1 MSKPVRKMPNLSVF
15 TEDLIENLPVGVM
28 LLDRNG
34 KIIRMN
40 KAQEKASRIEREKI
54 LGRTFP
60 EAFPKTLKQ
69 GLMAPYLNLINHG
82 ISFDIFIDRYIPQYY
97 SKQMT
102 YHVMGSAFSTKNH
115 FIILSGLADE
125 LYHEKRLVEKKTKE
139 LQESENFLK
148 SLIDSSL
155 NIIIST
161 DLSDR
166 ILVFSKTAEK
176 IFGYTKNDVINEK
189 INFLFQDMSF
199 QTKTERKNP
208 SNSLEVLCV
217 KKDRSTFP
225 ASLVFSDIKISS
237 GKTIAKLYFLGDLT
251 ESKEMEE
258 RLMLS
263 EKLALY
269 TELMGGIA
277 HQLNNPLIGV
287 VNFSEMLLKETERKD
302 SKREIIETIAKAG
315 KECLKITTS
324 VMNSIKHPSLTF
336 SKTDINEV
344 LKMSINCLNEQSKEK
359 LKKVSVHVKTAS
371 RSLPIRGDSIQL
383 NQCFLNILNNAI
395 QSLPDGQGSL
405 RVETTQDRKR
415 GEVTVSISDSGSGIP
430 KEYLN
435 RIFLPFFS
443 LNKSPKRRG
452 LGLSFAFQIIKNHGG
467 SIRVESELGKGS
479 TFLIVLP
486 SFK

>member
-1 MSKPVRKMPNLSVF
+1 MQPTQKKPKLSDF
-15 TEDLIENLPVGVM
+15 AEDLIENLPVGVM
-28 LLDRNG
+28 ILDRNG

-60 EAFPKTLKQ
+60 EAFPRTLEQ
-69 GLMAPYLNLINHG
+69 GLMVPYLNMINYG
-82 ISFDIFIDRYIPQYY
+82 IPFDIFIDRYIPQYY
-97 SKQMT
+97 SKQMM
-102 YHVMGSAFSTKNH
+102 YHVSGAAFSKKTY

-125 LYHEKRLVEKKTKE
+125 LYREKRLVEKRTKE
-139 LQESENFLK
+139 LQDSENFLN

-161 DLSDR
+161 DLTDR
-166 ILVFSKTAEK
+166 IIVFSKTAEK
-176 IFGYTKNDVINEK
+176 IFGYTKNEVNDEK
-189 INFLFQDMSF
+189 INFLFKDMNF
-199 QTKTERKNP
+199 KTKIELKKP
-208 SNSLEVLCV
+208 SNPLEVICV
-217 KKDRSTFP
+217 KKDKSIFP
-225 ASLVFSDIKISS
+225 ASLVFSDIKIAN
-237 GKTIAKLYFLGDLT
+237 GKTIARLYFLSDLT
-251 ESKEMEE
+251 ESKELEE

-302 SKREIIETIAKAG
+302 AKREIIETIARAG

-324 VMNSIKHPSLTF
+324 VMNSIKHPSITF
-336 SKTDINEV
+336 SKIDINEV
-344 LKMSINCLNEQSKEK
+344 LKMSINCLNEQSKER
-359 LKKVSVHVKTAS
+359 LKKVSVHVKTAP
-371 RSLPIRGDSIQL
+371 RSLLIRGDSIQL

-395 QSLPDGQGSL
+395 QSLLHGQGSI
-405 RVETTQDRKR
+405 RVETIQDRKK
-415 GEVTVSISDSGSGIP
+415 GEITVSISDTGSGIP

-467 SIRVESELGKGS
+467 SIRVESELGQGS
-479 TFLIVLP
+479 TFRIALP

>member
-1 MSKPVRKMPNLSVF
+1 MEPLQKKPKSLVF
-15 TEDLIENLPVGVM
+15 AEDLIENLPVGVM
-28 LLDRNG
+28 ILDRNG
-34 KIIRMN
+34 KIVRMN
-40 KAQEKASRIEREKI
+40 KAQEKASKIEREKI

-60 EAFPKTLKQ
+60 EAFPKTLEQ
-69 GLMAPYLNLINHG
+69 GLMGPYLNMINFG
-82 ISFDIFIDRYIPQYY
+82 IPFDIFIDRYIPQYY
-97 SKQMT
+97 SKQMM
-102 YHVMGSAFSTKNH
+102 YHVMGAAFSTKKN

-125 LYHEKRLVEKKTKE
+125 LYHEKRLVEKRTKE
-139 LQESENFLK
+139 LKESENFLK

-155 NIIIST
+155 NMIIST
-161 DLSDR
+161 DLSDK
-166 ILVFSKTAEK
+166 IIVFSKMAEK
-176 IFGYTKNDVINEK
+176 VFGYNKKEVNNEK
-189 INFLFQDMSF
+189 IDLLFKDISF
-199 QTKTERKNP
+199 QVKTERNKLSNP
-208 SNSLEVLCV
+208 LEVLCV

-225 ASLVFSDIKISS
+225 ASLVFSDIKIAS
-237 GKTIAKLYFLGDLT
+237 GKKIAKLFFLGDLT
-251 ESKEMEE
+251 ESKELEE
-258 RLMLS
+258 RLILS

-302 SKREIIETIAKAG
+302 AKREIIETIARAG

-344 LKMSINCLNEQSKEK
+344 VEMSINCLNEQSKEK
-359 LKKVSVHVKTAS
+359 IKKVSVHVKKTS

-383 NQCFLNILNNAI
+383 NQCILNILNNAI
-395 QSLPDGQGSL
+395 QSLPDGQGSI

-415 GEVTVSISDSGSGIP
+415 GEIKLSISDTGSGIP

-443 LNKSPKRRG
+443 LNKGPKRRG

-479 TFLIVLP
+479 TFMIVLP